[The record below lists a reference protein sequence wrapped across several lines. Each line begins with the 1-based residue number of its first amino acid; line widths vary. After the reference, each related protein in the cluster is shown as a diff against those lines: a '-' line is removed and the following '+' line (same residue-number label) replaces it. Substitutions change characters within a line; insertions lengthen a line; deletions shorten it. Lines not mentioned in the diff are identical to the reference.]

1 MKSPG
6 TLAGFFYFSV
16 LLSKRSNKG
25 FLFFSGLFVWKG
37 NSIFIP
43 LSNTVIILLMI
54 LKVKLHWMPMWKLAE
69 NCGKYTWLFS
79 VLMNIGTSIFTFTG
93 ILSAPPSPA
102 PLPVFSPTFHTVVRP
117 TRIDPSETLGLAG
130 STHVSGQTKDAFG
143 PTITNSRVR
152 NLEEESVTPAASTW
166 TFSSFM
172 WENCW
177 DLNEP
182 KSINLLI
189 LTLLIK
195 LTVLV
200 CVQYICLCQY
210 TEIS

>member
-6 TLAGFFYFSV
+6 TLAGFFYFSG
-16 LLSKRSNKG
+16 LLSKIKV
-25 FLFFSGLFVWKG
+25 FFSFLVYLFEKGIPFSSHSVTQSSFYWWFWKW
-37 NSIFIP
+37 
-43 LSNTVIILLMI
+43 
-54 LKVKLHWMPMWKLAE
+54 KLHWMPMWKLAE

-102 PLPVFSPTFHTVVRP
+102 PLPVFLPTFHTVVRP